1 MQKHNSLGVGHPIP
15 DVKAITITLFSEHI
29 HSHSHA
35 HMKQLN
41 RKETNQS
48 TGGFPHATHRV
59 QHKKKNHPKNKVTTI
74 QKLID
79 DVHTHTHT
87 HTPTDDA
94 PTLIGSR
101 TYTYSQEVDLIT
113 VQDTDMMGG
122 MEPLPFWL

>member
-79 DVHTHTHT
+79 DVHTLTHT
-87 HTPTDDA
+87 HPHPQMTH
-94 PTLIGSR
+94 
-101 TYTYSQEVDLIT
+101 QH
-113 VQDTDMMGG
+113 
-122 MEPLPFWL
+122 